1 MNDTVTLYHSPVSR
15 GQIAFWMLEEAG
27 APYEIKLV
35 RLEKAE
41 HKSAEFLRIN
51 PMGKIPAISHR
62 GTVITETA
70 AICAYIADTFPA
82 AGLAPGL
89 EDPQRGTYLRW
100 LFFGAG
106 CLEPAIVD
114 RMFSRP
120 PPSSPATMS
129 YGNYADTVNTFEQA
143 LTPGPF
149 VLGERFTAVD
159 VYLGAAVG
167 WGLQTKALEAR
178 PVFLNYLSR
187 VTQRPAYQRYMEKNA
202 ALAAM
207 N

>member
-15 GQIAFWMLEEAG
+15 GQIVFWMLEEAG
-27 APYEIKLV
+27 APYEVKLV

-41 HKSAEFLRIN
+41 HKSPEFLRIN
-51 PMGKIPAISHR
+51 PMGKIPAIAHR

-70 AICAYIADTFPA
+70 AICAFPA
-82 AGLAPGL
+82 AGLAPDL
-89 EDPQRGTYLRW
+89 DDPQRGTYLRW

-129 YGNYADTVNTFEQA
+129 YGNYADTVNAVEQA